1 MTPVSG
7 LADWTLVV
15 YTARIEHMGRKSKCM
30 EQNVGE
36 ENVFTYWQVWN
47 HDNQGIMERSL
58 FPKDVAAKSICFRQY
73 GRLKQMS
80 SSVLPNSCISSQ
92 IDSVCGVT
100 GVVFLIISGV

>member
-15 YTARIEHMGRKSKCM
+15 YMARIEHMGRKSKCM

-47 HDNQGIMERSL
+47 HDN
-58 FPKDVAAKSICFRQY
+58 
-73 GRLKQMS
+73 
-80 SSVLPNSCISSQ
+80 
-92 IDSVCGVT
+92 
-100 GVVFLIISGV
+100 

>member
-15 YTARIEHMGRKSKCM
+15 YMARIEHMGRISKCM

-47 HDNQGIMERSL
+47 HDN
-58 FPKDVAAKSICFRQY
+58 
-73 GRLKQMS
+73 
-80 SSVLPNSCISSQ
+80 
-92 IDSVCGVT
+92 
-100 GVVFLIISGV
+100 